1 MGIIY
6 AYNIIQCPMEYIHGR
21 QSLMHNVLSA
31 GTLGYLGVSTGKIG
45 IPFLDPHAVYSS
57 RNPALLGAA
66 VYGAMAGCMAALG
79 GKSM

>member
-6 AYNIIQCPMEYIHGR
+6 AYNVVQCPMEYIHGR
-21 QSLMHNVLSA
+21 QSLMHNVLS
-31 GTLGYLGVSTGKIG
+31 GFTLGYLGVSAGKVG
-45 IPFLDPHAVYSS
+45 VPFISPYVVMTS

-66 VYGAMAGCMAALG
+66 VYGGMAGCMAALG